1 MNKAQSNRDIP
12 FEDIM
17 LESAWMEVEN
27 TFKSAGEVAPLPGFS
42 SRWMARLE
50 IERQRE
56 ERMQAAALIIG
67 NLVIAFGFLVL
78 IGVQFVP
85 SVSSGGLLNLWV
97 EVLSRFV
104 IMAKMTAGVLGTFFR
119 TIPALVPTSW
129 LVSGFTLMAIIVAVW
144 VSMIRRHLSRQG
156 VNNEDQ

>member
-1 MNKAQSNRDIP
+1 MNKAQSNQDIP

-17 LESAWMEVEN
+17 LESAWIEVEN

-50 IERQRE
+50 LERQRE
-56 ERMQAAALIIG
+56 ERIQAAALIVG
-67 NLVIAFGFLVL
+67 NLVIAIGFLVL
-78 IGVQFVP
+78 IGLQFVP

-104 IMAKMTAGVLGTFFR
+104 IMVKMTAGVLGTFFR
-119 TIPALVPTSW
+119 TVPSLVPTSW
-129 LVSGFTLMAIIVAVW
+129 LVSGFTLMAIIFAVW
-144 VSMIRRHLSRQG
+144 VSMVRRHLSRQG
-156 VNNEDQ
+156 VKHED